1 MTTDDLMKPKRL
13 KSLPTN
19 EQPAFDF
26 SSPSKIGHKDAIAA
40 GNDDD
45 DNDVEAHNIF
55 EISPSLF
62 LMGYEHKGKG

>member
-19 EQPAFDF
+19 EQLTFDL
-26 SSPSKIGHKDAIAA
+26 SSPSKIGYKDAIAA

-45 DNDVEAHNIF
+45 VETHNVF
-55 EISPSLF
+55 EISPSLL